1 MQLSGNIKT
10 YWLLLKDL
18 DKESKLSLIELL
30 IQSLKKTS
38 VDTNNTKLPNDKN
51 WVDDFNGCWNFS
63 DETAEDIIN
72 HIEKSRSIGRQIEM
86 LKSSPKPY
94 SA

>member
-1 MQLSGNIKT
+1 MKIKELIKKMQLSGNIQT

-38 VDTNNTKLPNDKN
+38 IEKNITKMPNDN
-51 WVDDFNGCWNFS
+51 DWIDEFNGCWNFS
-63 DETAEDIIN
+63 DETAEDIFS
-72 HIEKSRSIGRQIEM
+72 HIEKSRSLGRQIEM
-86 LKSSPKPY
+86 L
-94 SA
+94 